1 MMKRFF
7 LLAIFTLLL
16 HSATAAQDARP
27 DLKPPTSQ
35 QDITLPDEMRARLL
49 IARAE
54 EEHRKF
60 LEDVKKL
67 GELSYEIT
75 TGFDKR
81 GSLTSEDVKKL
92 STIEKL
98 AKRILGHAG
107 GSEVDDKTAQSK
119 QLSVKDAIALMG
131 EAVGK
136 ITKIVMA
143 ETRHV
148 VSAAVIEQSNEVIN
162 LAQFIRHS
170 QDPK

>member
-1 MMKRFF
+1 MKRFF
-7 LLAIFTLLL
+7 LLASVTLLL
-16 HSATAAQDARP
+16 HSAIAAQDTRP
-27 DLKPPTSQ
+27 DLKPPTSD

-67 GELSYEIT
+67 GELSNEIT
-75 TGFDKR
+75 VSFDKR
-81 GSLTSEDVKKL
+81 GNLASDDVKKL
-92 STIEKL
+92 ATIEKL

-107 GSEVDDKTAQSK
+107 GSEVDDKTAQTK
-119 QLSVKDAIALMG
+119 QLSVKDAIAQLTD
-131 EAVGK
+131 AVGK
-136 ITKIVMA
+136 ITKTVMA

-148 VSAAVIEQSNEVIN
+148 VSATVIEQANDVIN

-170 QDPK
+170 QDQK

>member
-67 GELSYEIT
+67 GELSDEIT
-75 TGFDKR
+75 TGFGKR

-148 VSAAVIEQSNEVIN
+148 ISAAVIEQSNEVIN